1 MIRTRT
7 FLQREKRKIQADL
20 YEKVVRGED
29 DIELSFQKYR
39 DLLNEQIIV
48 GTTQRCDCSNV
59 LENHPL
65 KQKNVIEEGLKI
77 VLGNITRGYC
87 TCWENDVN
95 HFYKITA
102 SISLVHAAAG
112 FGHIKILNLLKKYSC
127 DINAKTKNN
136 KTPLYY
142 AVKTRQLDI
151 IDYLLSLGVNV
162 NIPVYPEKFTPLH
175 VAIDLRYMDVNHK
188 LLTVKCLNI
197 NKRNTDGESPLLHAV
212 RISFHEAFE
221 SLLEAGAKCD
231 VQDEK
236 GNTALMM
243 GVIHGMEY
251 VQPLI
256 NKGANLS
263 IKNKRNQTA
272 LSFALHRLMAGD
284 TEMVCYLVENGAD
297 PNVAG
302 DDGNPPI
309 VLSSIAGAFDVA
321 QKLIK
326 HGAEVTSKNAQG
338 YNALHVAAWYGHI
351 GFVNLLPRIRLDYD
365 TRTNDGHTP
374 LSLAAQRNQLEVINK
389 LLPRGC
395 NVNNMDK
402 DGNTPLLYATLNRNL
417 KMVSKLVNAGA
428 NPDCRNAQGQTAL
441 HIAAWNG
448 YTDIVDLLLKTG
460 MEHDTRTNDGNT
472 PLSLAAHGNH
482 LEVINMLLRLG
493 CNVNNVDKD
502 DDTPLLYATFNSN
515 LKMVCK
521 LVNAGA
527 DPDCR
532 NHHNTTPLWNAVYKN
547 DQDTIRYL
555 LVKNVELEV
564 SSRGTDQ
571 HARSN
576 VATVIYPVPRS
587 LLYVAALQCS
597 VDVVMTLILAGYNI
611 YKELIPY
618 DIYTPMRN

>member
-1 MIRTRT
+1 
-7 FLQREKRKIQADL
+7 
-20 YEKVVRGED
+20 
-29 DIELSFQKYR
+29 
-39 DLLNEQIIV
+39 
-48 GTTQRCDCSNV
+48 
-59 LENHPL
+59 
-65 KQKNVIEEGLKI
+65 
-77 VLGNITRGYC
+77 
-87 TCWENDVN
+87 
-95 HFYKITA
+95 
-102 SISLVHAAAG
+102 
-112 FGHIKILNLLKKYSC
+112 
-127 DINAKTKNN
+127 
-136 KTPLYY
+136 
-142 AVKTRQLDI
+142 
-151 IDYLLSLGVNV
+151 
-162 NIPVYPEKFTPLH
+162 
-175 VAIDLRYMDVNHK
+175 
-188 LLTVKCLNI
+188 
-197 NKRNTDGESPLLHAV
+197 
-212 RISFHEAFE
+212 
-221 SLLEAGAKCD
+221 
-231 VQDEK
+231 
-236 GNTALMM
+236 MM

-256 NKGANLS
+256 NKGANLN

-272 LSFALHRLMAGD
+272 LSFALRRLMAGD

-297 PNVAG
+297 P
-302 DDGNPPI
+302 
-309 VLSSIAGAFDVA
+309 
-321 QKLIK
+321 
-326 HGAEVTSKNAQG
+326 
-338 YNALHVAAWYGHI
+338 
-351 GFVNLLPRIRLDYD
+351 
-365 TRTNDGHTP
+365 
-374 LSLAAQRNQLEVINK
+374 
-389 LLPRGC
+389 
-395 NVNNMDK
+395 NMDK

-482 LEVINMLLRLG
+482 LEVINMLLPLG

-618 DIYTPMRN
+618 DIYTPMRGVLIKFSSSPSSLLSICRVFFRRRFKGNVEENVSSLNIPENLKNSLMLKNFIPEEFFKM

>member
-7 FLQREKRKIQADL
+7 FLQR
-20 YEKVVRGED
+20 
-29 DIELSFQKYR
+29 
-39 DLLNEQIIV
+39 
-48 GTTQRCDCSNV
+48 GTTKRCDCSNV

-112 FGHIKILNLLKKYSC
+112 
-127 DINAKTKNN
+127 
-136 KTPLYY
+136 
-142 AVKTRQLDI
+142 
-151 IDYLLSLGVNV
+151 
-162 NIPVYPEKFTPLH
+162 
-175 VAIDLRYMDVNHK
+175 
-188 LLTVKCLNI
+188 
-197 NKRNTDGESPLLHAV
+197 NTDGESPLLHAV

-256 NKGANLS
+256 NKGANLN

-272 LSFALHRLMAGD
+272 MTFALQLPMSKKI
-284 TEMVCYLVENGAD
+284 EMERYLVKNGAE
-297 PNVAG
+297 PNVIG
-302 DDGNPPI
+302 DDGNPFT
-309 VLSSIAGAFDVA
+309 VLASNAGDIDVP
-321 QKLIK
+321 QELIK
-326 HGAEVTSKNAQG
+326 QGVNVHVASRNARGQTALHGASWNGFT
-338 YNALHVAAWYGHI
+338 
-351 GFVNLLPRIRLDYD
+351 GFVNLLPKIRLECD
-365 TRTNDGHTP
+365 TRTYDGHTP
-374 LSLAAQRNQLEVINK
+374 LSLAAQRNQLEVVNK

-402 DGNTPLLYATLNRNL
+402 DGNTPLLYATLNHNL

-448 YTDIVDLLLKTG
+448 CTDIVDLLLKTG

-472 PLSLAAHGNH
+472 PLSLAAHKNH
-482 LEVINMLLRLG
+482 FEVINLLLPLG
-493 CNVNNVDKD
+493 CNVNNMDKD
-502 DDTPLLYATFNSN
+502 NDTPLLYATYNSN
-515 LKMVCK
+515 FKMVCK

-527 DPDCR
+527 NPDCR
-532 NHHNTTPLWNAVYKN
+532 NKQNTSPLWNAVYKN
-547 DQDTIRYL
+547 DYDTIRYL
-555 LVKNVELEV
+555 LVKNVELEINVHLTLRGRDPLVLV
-564 SSRGTDQ
+564 SPAGTYWRSGETYISRW
-571 HARSN
+571 
-576 VATVIYPVPRS
+576 VLPWIF
-587 LLYVAALQCS
+587 
-597 VDVVMTLILAGYNI
+597 LIAGYLNVVLP
-611 YKELIPY
+611 KW
-618 DIYTPMRN
+618 

>member
-1 MIRTRT
+1 MNDLEMRRA
-7 FLQREKRKIQADL
+7 QAHL
-20 YEKVVRGED
+20 YERVVRGD
-29 DIELSFQKYR
+29 SDIELLFQKYK
-39 DLLNEQIIV
+39 DLLDMKITM
-48 GTTQRCDCSNV
+48 GTTQTCICLKF
-59 LENHPL
+59 LESHPL
-65 KQKNVIEEGLKI
+65 RHENALNEGLNI
-77 VLGNITRGYC
+77 VLGDITRGKC
-87 TCWENDVN
+87 RCRTEDQNQSNRVSA
-95 HFYKITA
+95 T
-102 SISLVHAAAG
+102 ISLVHAAAG
-112 FGHIKILNLLKKYSC
+112 FGHIKILSLLNKYRC
-127 DINAKTKNN
+127 DMNAKTTSH

-142 AVKTRQLDI
+142 AVKNRQLDV
-151 IDYLLSLGVNV
+151 IDFLLGIGVDVNV
-162 NIPVYPEKFTPLH
+162 LVYPEKYTALH
-175 VAIDLRYMDVNHK
+175 EAVHLRYMDVVNK
-188 LLTVKCLNI
+188 LLTVKNLKINI
-197 NKRNTDGESPLLHAV
+197 KNTKGESPLVHAV
-212 RISFHEAFE
+212 RIHFYEAFE

-243 GVIHGMEY
+243 AVIRGMDY
-251 VQPLI
+251 VRPLI
-256 NKGANLS
+256 KKGANLN

-272 LSFALHRLMAGD
+272 LSFALHLLMAED

-297 PNVAG
+297 PNVTG

-338 YNALHVAAWYGHI
+338 YNALHVAAW
-351 GFVNLLPRIRLDYD
+351 
-365 TRTNDGHTP
+365 
-374 LSLAAQRNQLEVINK
+374 
-389 LLPRGC
+389 
-395 NVNNMDK
+395 
-402 DGNTPLLYATLNRNL
+402 
-417 KMVSKLVNAGA
+417 
-428 NPDCRNAQGQTAL
+428 
-441 HIAAWNG
+441 NG

-472 PLSLAAHGNH
+472 PLSLAAHGDH
-482 LEVINMLLRLG
+482 LEVINMLLPLG

-502 DDTPLLYATFNSN
+502 EDTPLLYATFNSN

-564 SSRGTDQ
+564 SSRGIDQ
-571 HARSN
+571 HAQSD

-611 YKELIPY
+611 YREQWVVDREFPYDSSPLLRRMLINFSSSPPRLLALCRVFFRRRFKGNLEENVSFLDIPGNLKNNLMLKNLIPEEFFK
-618 DIYTPMRN
+618 M

>member
-1 MIRTRT
+1 M
-7 FLQREKRKIQADL
+7 
-20 YEKVVRGED
+20 
-29 DIELSFQKYR
+29 
-39 DLLNEQIIV
+39 
-48 GTTQRCDCSNV
+48 
-59 LENHPL
+59 
-65 KQKNVIEEGLKI
+65 
-77 VLGNITRGYC
+77 
-87 TCWENDVN
+87 
-95 HFYKITA
+95 
-102 SISLVHAAAG
+102 HAAAG

-175 VAIDLRYMDVNHK
+175 VAIDLRYMDVIHK

-256 NKGANLS
+256 NKGANLN

-272 LSFALHRLMAGD
+272 MTFALQLPMSKKI
-284 TEMVCYLVENGAD
+284 EMERYLVKNGAE
-297 PNVAG
+297 PNVIG
-302 DDGNPPI
+302 DDGNPFT
-309 VLSSIAGAFDVA
+309 VLASNAGDIDVP
-321 QKLIK
+321 QELIK
-326 HGAEVTSKNAQG
+326 QGVNVHVASRNARGQTALHGASWNGFT
-338 YNALHVAAWYGHI
+338 
-351 GFVNLLPRIRLDYD
+351 GFVNLLPKIRLECD
-365 TRTNDGHTP
+365 TRTYDGHTP
-374 LSLAAQRNQLEVINK
+374 LSLAAQRNQLEVVNK

-402 DGNTPLLYATLNRNL
+402 DGNTPLLYATLNHNL

-448 YTDIVDLLLKTG
+448 CTDIVDLLLKTG

-472 PLSLAAHGNH
+472 PLSLAAHKNH
-482 LEVINMLLRLG
+482 FEVINLLLPLG
-493 CNVNNVDKD
+493 CNVNNMDKD
-502 DDTPLLYATFNSN
+502 NDTPLLYATYNSN
-515 LKMVCK
+515 FKMVCK

-527 DPDCR
+527 NPDCR
-532 NHHNTTPLWNAVYKN
+532 NKQNTSPLWNAVYKN
-547 DQDTIRYL
+547 DYDTIRYL

-564 SSRGTDQ
+564 SSRGTYQDL
-571 HARSN
+571 N
-576 VATVIYPVPRS
+576 TKIYVIHKEPKS
-587 LLYVAALQCS
+587 LLHVAVLKLHCS
-597 VDVVMTLILAGYNI
+597 IDVVMTLILAGYNI

-618 DIYTPMRN
+618 GISTPMRGVLIKFSSSPPSLLSICRVFFRRRFKGNVEENVSSLNIPENLKNSLMLKNFIPEEFFKI